1 MTTIRPNWAP
11 NEDLA
16 VGKGAT
22 VQQFVA
28 TVGTDRLE
36 IEVAPW
42 GEGTLKING
51 AQIAKVSE
59 RKDRREAFRD
69 LKSFAERYMR
79 KRAAAPAAPAAR
91 PTAH

>member
-1 MTTIRPNWAP
+1 MPATKPSWKP

-22 VQQFVA
+22 LQQFFA
-28 TVGTDRLE
+28 TVGPDRLE

-42 GEGTLKING
+42 GEGTLKVNG
-51 AQIAKVSE
+51 VQIAKVSE

-69 LKSFAERYMR
+69 LRAIAERHMR
-79 KRAAAPAAPAAR
+79 KRAVVPSGRA
-91 PTAH
+91 TTQ

>member
-1 MTTIRPNWAP
+1 MPATKPSWKP

-22 VQQFVA
+22 LQQFFA
-28 TVGTDRLE
+28 TVGPDRLE

-42 GEGTLKING
+42 GEGTLKVNG
-51 AQIAKVSE
+51 VQIATVSD

-69 LKSFAERYMR
+69 LRIIAERHMR
-79 KRAAAPAAPAAR
+79 KRAATPVAES
-91 PTAH
+91 TVH